1 MNIVRPVA
9 LAVLASSLSAP
20 ALAADKQSIYLNP
33 FAGYQLFDDKRDL
46 SETDTYGVGIEYRFK
61 PHWAVEAVY
70 SRADADRKYV
80 DGDSEF
86 EELRLD
92 GLYYFRGQDSAW
104 NPYLAFGAGYADFG
118 DGPVFTAGTNHDET
132 RVNVGAGVRYN
143 ISDMISLRGDLRE
156 FHGIDESTFDTM
168 VSLGL
173 SLAFHHTTT
182 EPKPADADN
191 DGVPDSRDQCA
202 NTPAGAQVDSRGCE
216 LDADNDG
223 VADSKDQCPNTP
235 AGAEVNSR
243 GCELDSDNDGVVNS
257 KDQCPNTAAGAEVD
271 ETGCE
276 GVTETIETIE
286 LRVQFP
292 TNSSV
297 IDATYDA
304 EIRKAA
310 DFMEEYPETTVEIA
324 GHSDSIGDAE
334 YNRALS
340 QRRAEAVAD
349 RLTSVLGVD
358 PDRVTAVGYGEVEP
372 IASNDTAAGRAQNR
386 RVEARI
392 QVRR

>member
-80 DGDSEF
+80 NGDSEF

-202 NTPAGAQVDSRGCE
+202 NTPVGAQVDSRGCE

>member
-80 DGDSEF
+80 NGDSEF

-104 NPYLAFGAGYADFG
+104 NPYLAFGAGHADFG

-168 VSLGL
+168 VALGL

-257 KDQCPNTAAGAEVD
+257 KDQCPNTAAGTEVD